1 MKKKIM
7 SFIFVLTLMLN
18 ATTVTLHADE
28 QPPSPWAISY
38 ISRAQQAG
46 LVPENLRS
54 NFSSPITT
62 AEFASL
68 VVAAYESRHGA
79 IMIRLPL
86 INSPNMNVQKAATI
100 GVIDGVG
107 HTLLTDVS
115 HVTREGAALMLS
127 RLAYALGQSLPNIP
141 PTFADSHYISS
152 ETFYAVGHMQ
162 SSGIMGGVEPNIFA
176 PTSIHTR
183 EQSIVTIMRLLD
195 LVPAPSLL
203 SDAAVVMTASTFERE
218 IFNFTNAHREA
229 HGLQPLIWDYT
240 LAHAAREHSRDMAT
254 NNFISHTGSDGSL
267 ISDRLYL
274 AGLSSTGW
282 GENINGGI
290 NNVYTAVT
298 SWMNSPGNR
307 TNILSPHMTHLGVGF
322 YYEPY
327 SEFVFH
333 TTQKF
338 VRNLSI
344 E

>member
-7 SFIFVLTLMLN
+7 SFIFVLTLMFN
-18 ATTVTLHADE
+18 STVTLHAYE
-28 QPPSPWAISY
+28 QPSTWAISY
-38 ISRAQQAG
+38 ISRAHQAG

-54 NFSSPITT
+54 NYSEPITH

-68 VVAAYESRHGA
+68 IVAAYESRYGA

-86 INSPNMNVQKAATI
+86 INSPNMNIQKAATI
-100 GVIDGVG
+100 GVIDGAL
-107 HTLLTDVS
+107 HNILIDVS
-115 HVTREGAALMLS
+115 YVTREGAALMLS
-127 RLAYALGQSLPNIP
+127 RFAYALGLELANTP
-141 PTFADSHYISS
+141 PEFADSHYIAP
-152 ETFYAVGHMQ
+152 EALDAVGQMQ
-162 SSGIMGGVEPNIFA
+162 GSAIMGGVEPNMFA
-176 PTSIHTR
+176 PTNPHTR
-183 EQSIVTIMRLLD
+183 EQSIVIIMRLLD
-195 LVPAPSLL
+195 LAPTIRHSTP
-203 SDAAVVMTASTFERE
+203 DIMTAATFEQE

-229 HGLQPLIWDYT
+229 YGLRPLIWDYT

-267 ISDRLYL
+267 ISERLERV
-274 AGLSSTGW
+274 GLSGTGW

-298 SWMNSPGNR
+298 SWMDSPGNR
-307 TNILSPHMTHLGVGF
+307 MNILSPHMTHLGVGF

-327 SEFVFH
+327 SEFVFY

-338 VRNLSI
+338 VRNLSV